1 MKVAIIGAGNM
12 GGAIARGLAK
22 KGTVKASDITCS
34 GPNRSRLE
42 KLLETDS
49 SFNLT
54 TDNRKAVEGADIV
67 ILAVKPWLI
76 QAVIQEIKR
85 ALDYEKQIIVS
96 IAGSVTFDQLYTYF
110 QKDTSDDYVGIPT
123 IFRVIP
129 NTAIEVLCSMT
140 FIASNNA
147 SDDQKDLIVN
157 LFDELGSALLVD
169 EKLLTAGMAL
179 ASCGIAFAF
188 RYIRAAM
195 QGGTELGFYPD
206 QAKEIVLQTVKGAAE
221 LLQANQSHPEA
232 EIDKVTTPGGITIK
246 GLNEM
251 DAAGFTTAVI
261 RGLKAC
267 K

>member
-34 GPNRSRLE
+34 GPNRSKLE
-42 KLLETDS
+42 KLLETDG

-54 TDNRKAVEGADIV
+54 TDNRKAATGADIV

-76 QAVIQEIKR
+76 QAVVQEIKR
-85 ALDYEKQIIVS
+85 ALDYEKQIVLS
-96 IAGSVTFDQLYTYF
+96 VAGNVTLDDLYTYF

-123 IFRVIP
+123 IFRVVP

-147 SDDQKDLIVN
+147 SDEQKDLIVN
-157 LFDELGSALLVD
+157 LFEELGSVLLVD
-169 EKLLTAGMAL
+169 EKLVSAGTAL

-206 QAKEIVLQTVKGAAE
+206 QAKDIVLQTVKGAAE
-221 LLQANQSHPEA
+221 LMQAKQTHPEA

-251 DAAGFTTAVI
+251 DAAGFTTAVV

>member
-34 GPNRSRLE
+34 GPNRSTLE
-42 KLLETDS
+42 KLLEADA
-49 SFNLT
+49 SFNLS
-54 TDNRKAVEGADIV
+54 TDNRKAVSGADIV
-67 ILAVKPWLI
+67 ILAVKPWLV

-85 ALDYEKQIIVS
+85 ALDYEKQIVIS
-96 IAGSVTFDQLYTYF
+96 TAGGVTLDQLYTYF
-110 QKDTSDDYVGIPT
+110 QKDSSDDYVGIPT

-129 NTAIEVLCSMT
+129 NTAIEVLSSMT

-147 SDDQKDLIVN
+147 SDEQTDLIVK
-157 LFDELGSALLVD
+157 LFDELGNALLVD
-169 EKLLTAGMAL
+169 EKLISAGTAL

-195 QGGTELGFYPD
+195 QGGIELGFYPD

-221 LLQANQSHPEA
+221 LLQAHQSHPEA

-251 DAAGFTTAVI
+251 DAAGFTTAII